1 MNSIFHSS
9 STDRDGSGDVLV
21 FEIRS
26 FEKGEKEVR
35 RDRVVKLRYE
45 DRVEKLEEF
54 GRARCRIRT
63 VER

>member
-1 MNSIFHSS
+1 VNSIFHGS

-35 RDRVVKLRYE
+35 RDCVVELRNQ
-45 DRVEKLEEF
+45 DRVEELEKF